1 MCHHTLLWI
10 WVGYVLRCWF
20 YYRFGDGRYPVISL
34 LDLLHQARTLLAE
47 RDAILDRYESHA
59 DLVESL
65 TSRLEEAERDL
76 QASID
81 CRSDMEE
88 VLAEIRQELE
98 SRPEATGEDVREV
111 LGALAAIVE
120 DREYEG
126 DGDEF

>member
-1 MCHHTLLWI
+1 MSIPL
-10 WVGYVLRCWF
+10 
-20 YYRFGDGRYPVISL
+20 P
-34 LDLLHQARTLLAE
+34 DLLHQARSLLAE
-47 RDAILDRYESHA
+47 RDAILDRCESHA

-88 VLAEIRQELE
+88 VLAEIKQELE

-111 LGALAAIVE
+111 LGALAAVVE

>member
-1 MCHHTLLWI
+1 
-10 WVGYVLRCWF
+10 
-20 YYRFGDGRYPVISL
+20 VISL
-34 LDLLHQARTLLAE
+34 PDLLHQACTLLAE

-98 SRPEATGEDVREV
+98 SRPEATGDEVGEV
-111 LGALAAIVE
+111 LTALATVVE